1 MWITRKDSN
10 AVGATLQ
17 ISLSSKKYYIRKRY
31 HMQNQ
36 TDIEPCHCDNDEI
49 ELFELFVV
57 LWKRKRI
64 IFAITIVA
72 TVAAVIISSILP
84 KIYYV
89 DAIIQPGK
97 DTDDKSVISPQE
109 IVETIDSGV
118 YDIKIAESL
127 TIPIGQIPTL
137 KASVPKGT
145 DMVKISLNSSEP
157 QLAKKIISE
166 LLNIISTAIQKEQDL
181 SIQKIK
187 SKMEAVILNHKML
200 EESVSQAKKQAAESK
215 LKIDDLKKK
224 KFEALINNNG
234 DALTLLLYI
243 NEIRNSQVYFNEL
256 NDKVAELENSY
267 QNISLRLEQFRLNLE
282 DIKGTVIRKEP
293 TILEKPI
300 KPNKKLIVAT
310 TFVGSF
316 MVAVMLAFLFEFVS
330 RLREA

>member
-1 MWITRKDSN
+1 
-10 AVGATLQ
+10 
-17 ISLSSKKYYIRKRY
+17 
-31 HMQNQ
+31 
-36 TDIEPCHCDNDEI
+36 
-49 ELFELFVV
+49 
-57 LWKRKRI
+57 
-64 IFAITIVA
+64 
-72 TVAAVIISSILP
+72 
-84 KIYYV
+84 
-89 DAIIQPGK
+89 
-97 DTDDKSVISPQE
+97 
-109 IVETIDSGV
+109 
-118 YDIKIAESL
+118 
-127 TIPIGQIPTL
+127 
-137 KASVPKGT
+137 
-145 DMVKISLNSSEP
+145 MVKISLNSSEP

-215 LKIDDLKKK
+215 LKIDDLKNKIDDLKKK

>member
-1 MWITRKDSN
+1 
-10 AVGATLQ
+10 
-17 ISLSSKKYYIRKRY
+17 
-31 HMQNQ
+31 
-36 TDIEPCHCDNDEI
+36 
-49 ELFELFVV
+49 
-57 LWKRKRI
+57 
-64 IFAITIVA
+64 
-72 TVAAVIISSILP
+72 
-84 KIYYV
+84 
-89 DAIIQPGK
+89 
-97 DTDDKSVISPQE
+97 
-109 IVETIDSGV
+109 
-118 YDIKIAESL
+118 
-127 TIPIGQIPTL
+127 L

-215 LKIDDLKKK
+215 LKIDDLKNKIDDLKKK